1 MSGSGGRTMR
11 RLRLLVLSIVLAAA
25 VPVFGQQRPLKTDDA
40 EILNIGRVRMECG
53 AEFLQGQKYSL
64 SGLEGNLSRLGVSNI
79 HVGMGEYAEF
89 QISGVARDFLSIS
102 NQADK
107 PVVPSGVAGNS
118 TNDFGNLVLASKLK
132 LVPEKG
138 SRPAMAFKFAVEL
151 PNAKPDS
158 GLGAS
163 ETEFY
168 ASLLFTK
175 HLGPAQLHGNLG
187 FAILGSPVMA
197 RRQADP
203 LTYGVAAVIP
213 LHRSVNLVGE
223 ISGRQG
229 PGGRVGNENQS
240 QLRTGLQIHN
250 GGVRWDLAGIVG
262 LKPFDPDSGLAIGMT
277 YEFQAFHRNRTPT
290 TIR

>member
-1 MSGSGGRTMR
+1 MRT
-11 RLRLLVLSIVLAAA
+11 LRLFILSAALIGT
-25 VPVFGQQRPLKTDDA
+25 VPVLGQQRPLKTDDA
-40 EILNIGRVRMECG
+40 ELVSIGRVRMECG
-53 AEFLQGQKYSL
+53 IEFLQGQRYPL
-64 SGLEGNLSRLGVSNI
+64 SGLEGDLTRLGVSSI

-89 QISGVARDFLSIS
+89 QISGIVQDFLSIS
-102 NQADK
+102 NRTEK
-107 PVVPSGVAGNS
+107 PVIPSDVTGSS

-132 LVPEKG
+132 LAPEIG

-168 ASLLFTK
+168 AGLLFSK
-175 HLGPAQLHGNLG
+175 HLGSAELHGNLG
-187 FAILGSPVMA
+187 FAILGSAVMA
-197 RRQADP
+197 GRQADP

-213 LHRSVNLVGE
+213 LHRRVNLVGE
-223 ISGRQG
+223 ITGRQG

-240 QLRTGLQIHN
+240 QLRAGMQIHN

-262 LKPFDPDSGLAIGMT
+262 LKPFDPDSGLAIGIT

-290 TIR
+290 TIK

>member
-1 MSGSGGRTMR
+1 MRT
-11 RLRLLVLSIVLAAA
+11 LRLFILSVALTGT
-25 VPVFGQQRPLKTDDA
+25 VPVLGQQRPLKTDDA
-40 EILNIGRVRMECG
+40 ELLNTGRVRMECG
-53 AEFLQGQKYSL
+53 AEFLQGQNYSL
-64 SGLEGNLSRLGVSNI
+64 SGLEGNLSRLGVSSI
-79 HVGMGEYAEF
+79 HVGMGDYAEF
-89 QISGVARDFLSIS
+89 QISGVVQDFLSIS
-102 NQADK
+102 NRTGNPAI
-107 PVVPSGVAGNS
+107 PSDVTGNS
-118 TNDFGNLVLASKLK
+118 TNDFGNLVLASKLQ
-132 LVPEKG
+132 LAPEKG

-197 RRQADP
+197 GRQADP

-213 LHRSVNLVGE
+213 LYRRVNFVGE

-240 QLRTGLQIHN
+240 QLRAGMQIHS

-262 LKPFDPDSGLAIGMT
+262 LKPFDPDSGLAIGIT

-290 TIR
+290 TIK